1 MNKVAFIDVVI
12 SNGYN
17 KEPAVRFN
25 DESTGFSFRFGD
37 KIYDPKAENNTRWL
51 NMTAKGFGNIC
62 KTVQKMKL
70 SGGSHVTMFGKL
82 TEEEWIDN
90 ATGEEKRRLVFV
102 ADEIFYAS
110 GGKKSESDTEPA
122 ASKKKPAKE
131 EEGEFTGFEQ
141 PGNFGSFY
149 DE

>member
-1 MNKVAFIDVVI
+1 MNKAAFIDVVI

-17 KEPAVRFN
+17 KEPAVQFN
-25 DESTGFSFRFGD
+25 DESTVFSFRFGD

-82 TEEEWIDN
+82 TEEEWMDN
-90 ATGEEKRRLVFV
+90 EGETKRRQIFV

-110 GGKKSESDTEPA
+110 GGKKSESNADTA
-122 ASKKKPAKE
+122 AGKKKTDKE
-131 EEGEFTGFEQ
+131 EKGDFTGFEQ

-149 DE
+149 DD

>member
-25 DESTGFSFRFGD
+25 DESTVFSFRFGD

-82 TEEEWIDN
+82 TEEEWTDN
-90 ATGEEKRRLVFV
+90 EGEVKRRQVFV

-110 GGKKSESDTEPA
+110 GGKKSESDADA
-122 ASKKKPAKE
+122 AGGKSNAGKE
-131 EEGEFTGFEQ
+131 EEGKFTGFER
-141 PGNFGSFY
+141 PENFGSFY

>member
-25 DESTGFSFRFGD
+25 DESTVFSFRFGD

-82 TEEEWIDN
+82 TEEEWTDSE
-90 ATGEEKRRLVFV
+90 GELKRRQVFV

-122 ASKKKPAKE
+122 AGKKKPAKE
-131 EEGEFTGFEQ
+131 EEGEFTGFEK

>member
-1 MNKVAFIDVVI
+1 MLVVI
-12 SNGYN
+12 
-17 KEPAVRFN
+17 KLLPASIYALCRFI
-25 DESTGFSFRFGD
+25 TFSG
-37 KIYDPKAENNTRWL
+37 AERL
-51 NMTAKGFGNIC
+51 
-62 KTVQKMKL
+62 KL

-122 ASKKKPAKE
+122 AGKKKPAKE

>member
-25 DESTGFSFRFGD
+25 EESTAFSFRFGD

-122 ASKKKPAKE
+122 AGKKKSAKK